1 MFSSLRAFSLT
12 LTILLLLLLIG
23 SGCTTQQRLTRL
35 DQDASALLT
44 EAQIIQFGENA
55 TLEQIDI
62 DSYHA
67 WQPAENA
74 KPEDVLQINL
84 REALELAAK
93 HSRSYQNARETLYNS
108 ALSLRAQQHSWE
120 WNPTNNFAA
129 LLGVDQKPSSTT
141 FTTNSSVGFNKML
154 LSGGRITGSIAL
166 ATIRYCTG
174 DRSVSMQTLANLTLN
189 QPLLAGSGAL
199 IARESLTQAERNLI
213 YALRSYIRTREQ
225 LLINIASLYYE
236 VLNAEANLRIG
247 EQNYA
252 SLKYSRELSEAK
264 RDSGR
269 VTQSDVDQARQRLLS
284 AESNI
289 VSYQESIQ
297 NAKDDL
303 KVALAIP
310 LDQEIEV
317 DKEDMAVL
325 ERIELPSPSMPLDDA
340 IKQAVA
346 RRLDF
351 ATTRDRLEDSERAV
365 KIAEDAMRA
374 KLDFSASASARSI
387 NSSHWGVPR
396 LHGTDFTFG
405 LNADLPLDRL
415 TQTIALKRAKISY
428 DQQKRAVDEARDEL
442 IRSLRHTW
450 NNLRSYAK
458 KVEIQ
463 KIAIALAER
472 RVENNRLLFEDG
484 RIAIREYLDSQ
495 DDLSNA
501 RNSLAQ
507 QLVTHR
513 KCWLQLLYQLDEL
526 KVDPQ
531 TLWTEQLNV
540 E

>member
-1 MFSSLRAFSLT
+1 MSSSRSIS
-12 LTILLLLLLIG
+12 ILFFVMLVMLLG
-23 SGCTTQQRLTRL
+23 GCTTQQRLTRL
-35 DQDASALLT
+35 DDDAAALLD
-44 EAQIIQFGENA
+44 EAQKIQFGADASPEV
-55 TLEQIDI
+55 IDI
-62 DSYHA
+62 AHYHA
-67 WQPAENA
+67 WEPQAGA
-74 KPEDVLQINL
+74 KPEDVLKINL
-84 REALELAAK
+84 REALELAAR
-93 HSRSYQNARETLYNS
+93 HSRSYQDARETLYNS

-120 WNPTNNFAA
+120 WNPTNNFSA

-154 LSGGRITGSIAL
+154 LSGGRLTGSIAL

-189 QPLLAGSGAL
+189 QPLLAGSGRL
-199 IARESLTQAERNLI
+199 VARESLTQAERNLI

-284 AESNI
+284 AESSI

-317 DKEDMAVL
+317 DKEDMDVL
-325 ERIELPSPSMPLDDA
+325 ERIVLPTPSMPLDAA
-340 IKQAVA
+340 IKQALE

-351 ATTRDRLEDSERAV
+351 ATTRDRLEDAERAV

-374 KLDFSASASARSI
+374 QLDFSASASARSV
-387 NSSHWGVPR
+387 NRNRAGFPR

-405 LNADLPLDRL
+405 LDADLPLDRV
-415 TQTIALKRAKISY
+415 TQTIALKRAHISL
-428 DQQKRAVDEARDEL
+428 DQQKREVDEARDEL

-463 KIAIALAER
+463 KIAISLAER

-507 QLVTHR
+507 QLVAHR

-540 E
+540 N